1 MRVPRQTSEIFELL
15 SKGKFIC
22 SNSSDPNTTRL
33 YEIIDDKDNFE
44 LLHEYFD
51 AINFTLEKGDEYYY
65 FSRKNESRADLERK
79 LEISCRWIDILD
91 FLKSFDANFGS
102 GYSFTPMQIATE
114 ISVQSVLRNKADNL
128 KTLFKLDDNIP
139 YTDVVNRMIK
149 SLCDDGFAEE
159 ESKILTSYKVL
170 SSFKFLEELVNNIH
184 IPEEVEDEIPE

>member
-1 MRVPRQTSEIFELL
+1 
-15 SKGKFIC
+15 
-22 SNSSDPNTTRL
+22 
-33 YEIIDDKDNFE
+33 
-44 LLHEYFD
+44 
-51 AINFTLEKGDEYYY
+51 
-65 FSRKNESRADLERK
+65 
-79 LEISCRWIDILD
+79 
-91 FLKSFDANFGS
+91 
-102 GYSFTPMQIATE
+102 MQIATE